1 MRFLNFFKGF
11 ASNTRNPHDKE
22 NKGKL
27 ISENVIYNEQ
37 DVAMQYFKPISYT
50 DPITATGKESVKSIA
65 ETMVKYK
72 IGSVIEKNHL
82 PIGIITDK
90 DLRSKIATGMFAV
103 NATAD
108 QIMSAPVITVPVN
121 RSVAEIQLLM
131 MQHNIGHLCVTS
143 DGTPESEIIG
153 IISEHDVFTAQA
165 NNPGVLV
172 KQQKKAH
179 PLELKVRKILQINC
193 EC

>member
-1 MRFLNFFKGF
+1 
-11 ASNTRNPHDKE
+11 
-22 NKGKL
+22 
-27 ISENVIYNEQ
+27 
-37 DVAMQYFKPISYT
+37 
-50 DPITATGKESVKSIA
+50 
-65 ETMVKYK
+65 MVKYK
-72 IGSVIEKNHL
+72 IGSVVIEKNHL

-143 DGTPESEIIG
+143 DGTSESEIIG
-153 IISEHDVFTAQA
+153 IISEHDVLPLRLITRGTCKTDKRAQT
-165 NNPGVLV
+165 
-172 KQQKKAH
+172 
-179 PLELKVRKILQINC
+179 PLELKVIRENLTKLI
-193 EC
+193 ECVV